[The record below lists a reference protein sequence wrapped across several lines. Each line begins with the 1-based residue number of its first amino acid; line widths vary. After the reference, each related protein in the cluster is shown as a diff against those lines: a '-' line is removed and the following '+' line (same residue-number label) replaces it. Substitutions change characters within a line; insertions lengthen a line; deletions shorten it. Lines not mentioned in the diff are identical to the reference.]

1 MILISKKPLPN
12 AKTKIYIYDLFQEFY
27 SFAVIFRYF
36 VPFELIFRYGV
47 KHRSGFIISHVD
59 IHLPPPPF
67 VEKIIPFPLNCL
79 FGFFVKH
86 LSLMLE

>member
-47 KHRSGFIISHVD
+47 KHRSDPVPQPHGQRGRE
-59 IHLPPPPF
+59 PR
-67 VEKIIPFPLNCL
+67 ECA
-79 FGFFVKH
+79 GCWRQEE
-86 LSLMLE
+86 M